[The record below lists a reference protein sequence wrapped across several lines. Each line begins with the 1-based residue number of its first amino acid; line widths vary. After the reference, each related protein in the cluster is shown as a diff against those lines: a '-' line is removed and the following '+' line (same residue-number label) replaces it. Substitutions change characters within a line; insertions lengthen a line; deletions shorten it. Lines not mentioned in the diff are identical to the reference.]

1 LAVVQL
7 PVAGED
13 ASLPLQAVVEGRAG
27 EGGHHGE
34 TWKIDLRLD
43 GEAGRFQENLR
54 RVMVEAEDEAALEG
68 DAVAVKG
75 RHQLLVALRRVET
88 FLRVPQVLSRDR
100 FEAHQNPL
108 AAALLGQRE

>member
-1 LAVVQL
+1 
-7 PVAGED
+7 
-13 ASLPLQAVVEGRAG
+13 
-27 EGGHHGE
+27 
-34 TWKIDLRLD
+34 
-43 GEAGRFQENLR
+43 RFQENLR

-108 AAALLGQRE
+108 AAALLGQREETGVVAQQDGREAIPLDLQGNEGCKELRRVVAVRDQVEIDEDEL